1 LAKIS
6 DGPADYSR
14 DNWILAGLAVLTI
27 HVVRLHFC
35 RFSVNA
41 AAADQHRA
49 GIKTL
54 HTQIKRGRPLKKCL
68 LRYGTMNWNGSDVSD
83 NDNRK
88 IMPTTMTGVLAL
100 SRLVLTQD

>member
-14 DNWILAGLAVLTI
+14 DNWILAGLAVLTF

-35 RFSVNA
+35 RFNVNAA

-49 GIKTL
+49 GIKNIA
-54 HTQIKRGRPLKKCL
+54 HADKKRAAMKEMFVVL
-68 LRYGTMNWNGSDVSD
+68 WNHELE
-83 NDNRK
+83 RF
-88 IMPTTMTGVLAL
+88 
-100 SRLVLTQD
+100 